1 VEAGYRSVAAHPDP
15 WPLAREPMSQAT
27 TSTST
32 HSQTM
37 VNDEM
42 FKTADLF
49 AVDLQLSKVNM
60 ASIRGAT
67 DSNTLKVLLVL
78 ASSAV

>member
-1 VEAGYRSVAAHPDP
+1 
-15 WPLAREPMSQAT
+15 MSQAT